1 MANEIFKSGFIN
13 ANVAASSSLTKTSI
27 KFTTQDNGTA
37 KLVFNINKENLPLP
51 FSSAATA
58 KIFLRMADGSTFERE
73 ASIIAPINGQVE
85 YVLQEEISHPGLVNG
100 ELNIAYTNSQSLT
113 VCQFTFEIER
123 SLKDRDTIP
132 NPNPGGGGSGGGT
145 GINLRDITNGEIF
158 TVVGSTPTPNTAPI
172 LTSSFVPVTID
183 DKTALSIPY
192 TIADDKTA
200 SLTVTETKD
209 GVSATR
215 TVNKGANR
223 WNVGLL
229 SIGNHTLT
237 LKVTDS
243 GGLVS
248 NTLTFSITVTLQVSN
263 VPVTGVVLNQNTLT
277 LTKGNT
283 SQLTAT
289 VSPSNATNKAVT
301 WSSSNTALATVNS
314 SGLVTAVA
322 TGIAV
327 ITATTADGSFKA
339 TCTLTINEVVVT
351 PPGPVTAEVYEDNG
365 YLNMPITQYPWAG
378 LTGYADASYIG
389 MTSGSQILTALFDET
404 TTNGDPVL
412 INGYPF
418 KPFVVGMPT
427 STYPYECVTIATTG
441 SPIHRIILKVS
452 TAHGATAAEIAT
464 YLQNSGLRMKIKLS
478 TSYKVLTIT
487 PNIDS
492 FETRTSGVVAG
503 FEYVKFRLVDGIGDY
518 VPTISISNRFFSSNG
533 YSVVEAGSSSIH
545 GSTKPSVR
553 VNADGTMELVLT
565 VGTLISR
572 DAAGVVDYLTKNN
585 LKIYYV

>member
-1 MANEIFKSGFIN
+1 MVYVGSNAVIVTKEFKYFTQKGILSGETLESTNEWPVLNQAIAAGEFLKEYDLERLADIADIIESG
-13 ANVAASSSLTKTSI
+13 
-27 KFTTQDNGTA
+27 G
-37 KLVFNINKENLPLP
+37 
-51 FSSAATA
+51 
-58 KIFLRMADGSTFERE
+58 
-73 ASIIAPINGQVE
+73 
-85 YVLQEEISHPGLVNG
+85 
-100 ELNIAYTNSQSLT
+100 
-113 VCQFTFEIER
+113 
-123 SLKDRDTIP
+123 
-132 NPNPGGGGSGGGT
+132 GGGT
-145 GINLRDITNGEIF
+145 GFNVRDVINGESF
-158 TVVGSTPTPNTAPI
+158 TIGGSTPSPNTAPT

-183 DKTALSIPY
+183 DKTTLSIPY
-192 TIADDKTA
+192 SIADDKTA
-200 SLTVTETKD
+200 SLTVTETKNA
-209 GVSATR
+209 VSATK
-215 TVNKGANR
+215 TVNKGANT

-229 SIGNHTLT
+229 AVGNHTLT

-243 GGLVS
+243 EGLSS
-248 NTLTFSITVTLQVSN
+248 NILTFAITVTAQVSN
-263 VPVTGVVLNQNTLT
+263 VPVTGVTLNNPTLT
-277 LTKGNT
+277 ITKGNT

-301 WSSSNTALATVNS
+301 WSSSNTAIATVNS

-322 TGIAV
+322 SGSAV
-327 ITATTADGSFKA
+327 VTATTTDGNFKA
-339 TCTLTINEVVVT
+339 TCALTINEGIVT

-452 TAHGATAAEIAT
+452 TVKGATATEIAT

-478 TSYKVLTIT
+478 NSYKVLTIT

-503 FEYVKFRLVDGIGDY
+503 FEYVKFRLVDGIGSY

-533 YSVVEAGSSSIH
+533 YTVVEAGSSSIH
-545 GSTKPSVR
+545 GSVKPSVR
-553 VNADGTMELVLT
+553 VNTDGMMEMVLPI
-565 VGTLISR
+565 GTLISR
-572 DAAGVVDYLTKNN
+572 DAAGVIDYLTKNN